1 MIRTHNRKNGSWV
14 VALMAVLVSGSV
26 LATEF
31 DHGHTAFTDLLKTH
45 VQNGQVDYAALHAD
59 PGALDAYLDN
69 LAAVKERQFRI
80 WDEPTRIAFLVNL
93 YNAATLRLI
102 LDHYPLKGIRDIGNL
117 LKGPWKQPVVRL
129 SGKKVTLDHV
139 EHGILRK
146 EYNEPRL
153 HMALVC
159 AAKGC
164 PPLRSEAFTPGKLND
179 QLDDQSRV
187 YLASPVGMQFDRAK
201 KTARISAIFK
211 WYGGDF
217 PSVRDFVQEHS
228 GQNMKGIKIRTLDYD
243 WSLNEKTEK

>member
-1 MIRTHNRKNGSWV
+1 MWFIGLMTLLVSAG
-14 VALMAVLVSGSV
+14 AMAV
-26 LATEF
+26 EF
-31 DHGHTAFTDLLKTH
+31 DHSHATYTGVLKKH
-45 VQNGQVDYAALHAD
+45 VRNGQVDYAALKSD
-59 PGALDAYLDN
+59 SRALDSYLDV
-69 LAAVKERQFRI
+69 LAAVPQSQFKK
-80 WDEPTRIAFLVNL
+80 WDEPTRIAYLVNL

-102 LDHYPLKGIRDIGNL
+102 LDYYPLKSIRDIGSV

-129 SGKKVTLDHV
+129 FRRKITLDDM

-164 PPLRSEAFTPGKLND
+164 PPLRSEAFTPKQLNE

-187 YLASPVGMQFDRAK
+187 YLSSPAGMQFDRAR
-201 KTARISAIFK
+201 KTAHISAIFK

-217 PSVRDFVQEHS
+217 PSVRNFVQKHS
-228 GQNMKGIKIRTLDYD
+228 GQNMKGIRIRTLDYD
-243 WSLNEKTEK
+243 WTLNDRPRP